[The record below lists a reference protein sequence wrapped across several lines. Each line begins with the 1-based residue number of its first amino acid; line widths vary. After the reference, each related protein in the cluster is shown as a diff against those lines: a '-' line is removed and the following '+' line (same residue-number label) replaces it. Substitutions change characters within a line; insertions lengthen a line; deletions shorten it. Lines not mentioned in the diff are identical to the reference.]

1 MDICPIPL
9 GKVLVMAAGLLWLAS
24 ANFLAEVQARCVS
37 VFHTRDGRQNML
49 CTSATNPAASQVLCA
64 YPCPW
69 LHPSLACYTPS
80 LPSPLHYPM
89 QILPAPAYASLE
101 TGAGEMVQD
110 LLPVSLQC
118 ALQHVYDSVCWL
130 ASYCSSTWIVLQKTF
145 IQTLQP
151 AWPNVTIKCL
161 SIASAFDW

>member
-37 VFHTRDGRQNML
+37 VFHTQDGRQNML

-80 LPSPLHYPM
+80 LPSPSIT
-89 QILPAPAYASLE
+89 QCRSC
-101 TGAGEMVQD
+101 
-110 LLPVSLQC
+110 LLPHMLLWKLVLVRWCRTSCQYPCNVLYSMFMTVSAGLPVTVPAHGLCCKRLLFKHYNQPGPM
-118 ALQHVYDSVCWL
+118 WL
-130 ASYCSSTWIVLQKTF
+130 
-145 IQTLQP
+145 
-151 AWPNVTIKCL
+151 
-161 SIASAFDW
+161 